1 MFPQKD
7 NNIAVS
13 STKIRNLIDLGDIV
27 KANRY
32 LGHAFILIGN
42 VIHGEKIGRNI
53 GFPTANIEI
62 EKNKLIPKSGVYF
75 VNVKIEK
82 KIFSG
87 MLNIGSKNKIEVH
100 IFNFKGDLYGH
111 EIIIEFLDWIR
122 STMIFKNNEDLR
134 LQLEKDKLT
143 CQKLIES

>member
-1 MFPQKD
+1 M
-7 NNIAVS
+7 
-13 STKIRNLIDLGDIV
+13 

-42 VIHGEKIGRNI
+42 VIHGEKIGRKI

-62 EKNKLIPKSGVYF
+62 EQNKLIPKSGVYF
-75 VNVKIEK
+75 VNVNVEK
-82 KIFSG
+82 KIFNG

-100 IFNFKGDLYGH
+100 IFDFEGDLYGQ
-111 EIIIEFLDWIR
+111 EIVIEFLDWIR
-122 STMIFKNNEDLR
+122 VIMTFNNKEDLR

-143 CQKLIES
+143 CQKLIGS